1 MRIEIGDVILR
12 DMIDSDVCTYVR
24 WFTTETDW
32 IKKDTPW
39 EDPIETDAE
48 SEEIVWKGMADFVKS
63 MPENALRNKFE
74 IEYLGKHVGFVSAY
88 PIDQNYEP
96 ICDNID
102 STEVIYTALGIEI
115 CEPDVRG
122 LGIGTKALEG
132 YINYL
137 FEQGATTLYTQTW
150 SGNLAMLRCAEKI
163 GFVECDRQVG
173 IREVN
178 DEKYDAI
185 TLKLTK

>member
-48 SEEIVWKGMADFVKS
+48 SEEIVWKGMVDFVKS

-74 IEYLGKHVGFVSAY
+74 IEYQNL
-88 PIDQNYEP
+88 IDD
-96 ICDNID
+96 ILRFID
-102 STEVIYTALGIEI
+102 HEEL
-115 CEPDVRG
+115 
-122 LGIGTKALEG
+122 
-132 YINYL
+132 
-137 FEQGATTLYTQTW
+137 Q
-150 SGNLAMLRCAEKI
+150 
-163 GFVECDRQVG
+163 
-173 IREVN
+173 
-178 DEKYDAI
+178 
-185 TLKLTK
+185 